1 MSSFEIIEH
10 TADIGIRA
18 FGSTEAETFENAA
31 TGMFSLIASQEN
43 DVRSVQVFPVEVT
56 AEDRETLLV
65 EWLNELLYIFE
76 SNRVLLSRFQVQ
88 ELGETHLVAKSW
100 GEPFDETRHE
110 FKDDIKAATYHM
122 LKVEKT
128 AEGWEADVIFD
139 V

>member
-18 FGSTEAETFENAA
+18 FGSTEAEAFENAA
-31 TGMFSLIASQEN
+31 TGMFSLIAAHDD
-43 DVRSVQVFPVEVT
+43 DVRSVQEFPVEVT

-88 ELGETHLVAKSW
+88 ELGETHLVAKAW
-100 GEPFDETRHE
+100 GEPVDEQRHE

-128 AEGWEADVIFD
+128 PEGWEADVIFD